1 MMTKQI
7 SRRDWERL
15 SAYLD
20 QQLSAKENAGLVARL
35 DSDIALQSALKELQI
50 TRKALSQLPHL
61 SAPRNFTLTPE
72 MVGIQKSQPSRWYP
86 AFRFASVMI
95 SLLFVVV
102 IVGDYIGVRTVMPS
116 QQMAAPVMAPAAE
129 IAVQESVVI
138 ETISDDEF
146 DLPEAKAEAEMMISE
161 SELDTVL
168 ESVSADKAS
177 GDAPEEPVV
186 GMAEPPLAVEETETQ
201 DRDISLTEPVMAEAP
216 TLFEQSETQESEI
229 SLTVPA
235 IAEAP
240 ALVEESGVQESEISS
255 AAPAE
260 PLSESEPLLDNANRH
275 LESEGISPTFEP
287 SKKLWLPILEIVL
300 GVLAV
305 GTSII
310 AFYLRQRE
318 R

>member
-20 QQLSAKENAGLVARL
+20 HQLTVKENAGLVARL
-35 DSDIALQSALKELQI
+35 DSDKALQAALKELQM
-50 TRKALSQLPHL
+50 TRKALSQLPYL
-61 SAPRNFTLTPE
+61 QAPRNFTLTPE
-72 MVGIQKSQPSRWYP
+72 MVGVQKSQPSRWYP

-102 IVGDYIGVRTVMPS
+102 IVGDFIGVRTVLPK
-116 QQMAAPVMAPAAE
+116 QQMAAPEMAPAAE
-129 IAVQESVVI
+129 IAVQESVDY
-138 ETISDDEF
+138 ETVSDDE
-146 DLPEAKAEAEMMISE
+146 LPLPKAETEAEVMISE
-161 SELDTVL
+161 SELDAVV
-168 ESVSADKAS
+168 ESVSADEAS
-177 GDAPEEPVV
+177 GDASAEPVA
-186 GMAEPPLAVEETETQ
+186 GMDEPPLAAEETEIQ
-201 DRDISLTEPVMAEAP
+201 ERDISITEPAMAEAP

-229 SLTVPA
+229 PHTEPA

-240 ALVEESGVQESEISS
+240 ALIDKSGTQENEVYP

-260 PLSESEPLLDNANRH
+260 PLSGGEPLMDNANRH
-275 LESEGISPTFEP
+275 LESEGISPTNEP
-287 SKKLWLPILEIVL
+287 PENLWLPILEIVL
-300 GVLAV
+300 GGLAV

-318 R
+318 L

>member
-1 MMTKQI
+1 
-7 SRRDWERL
+7 
-15 SAYLD
+15 
-20 QQLSAKENAGLVARL
+20 
-35 DSDIALQSALKELQI
+35 
-50 TRKALSQLPHL
+50 
-61 SAPRNFTLTPE
+61 
-72 MVGIQKSQPSRWYP
+72 
-86 AFRFASVMI
+86 
-95 SLLFVVV
+95 
-102 IVGDYIGVRTVMPS
+102 VGDFIGVRTVMPS
-116 QQMAAPVMAPAAE
+116 RQMAAPVIAPAAE
-129 IAVQESVVI
+129 IAVQESVDI
-138 ETISDDEF
+138 ETVSEDELE
-146 DLPEAKAEAEMMISE
+146 LPKAEAEGMISE
-161 SELDTVL
+161 SELDDAV
-168 ESVSADKAS
+168 ESFSADKAI
-177 GDAPEEPVV
+177 GDASAEPVA
-186 GMAEPPLAVEETETQ
+186 GMAELPLAVEETDTQ

-255 AAPAE
+255 AAPSE
-260 PLSESEPLLDNANRH
+260 PLSESESLLDNANRH

-287 SKKLWLPILEIVL
+287 PKKLWLPILEIVL